1 MGVGGRE
8 KKNVPQ
14 SFYSGGYVRVWTVG
28 PNFPT
33 SIIKCV
39 FIQHSLPL
47 LCFKPFSRSLL
58 DCSSSFYTLFFIILI
73 CLKSHFTFLFPLI
86 SLLLLSIALLLHVW
100 KNFPLRRPRSEEL
113 NTQAPPSQ
121 IQNTAQDY

>member
-58 DCSSSFYTLFFIILI
+58 DCSASFCTFIKLF
-73 CLKSHFTFLFPLI
+73 
-86 SLLLLSIALLLHVW
+86 
-100 KNFPLRRPRSEEL
+100 
-113 NTQAPPSQ
+113 
-121 IQNTAQDY
+121 